1 MPRDSKQI
9 QVTLPDGTSRMVP
22 VGCTA
27 AEVLSGSGGGGS
39 REVLAVKLNG
49 VLTDLSTVLTGD
61 ASLAPITFESPE
73 GQDVYRHSSTHIMA
87 QAVKEVFPTAQ
98 LAIGPAIEE
107 GFYYDFAFE
116 RPFTPEDLDKI
127 EARAHEIIKADR
139 PFKRMEMSRQD
150 AIRFFRQRGES
161 YKVDI
166 LEHIEDQTASLYSQG
181 EFVDLRRGPHV
192 PSTGRGTALKLLSGA
207 GAYWRGEEGEK
218 QGPGEYSPTL
228 PPNGPGARH
237 LGLNE
242 GVK

>member
-27 AEVLSGSGGGGS
+27 AEALSGSGGAAS

-181 EFVDLRRGPHV
+181 E
-192 PSTGRGTALKLLSGA
+192 S
-207 GAYWRGEEGEK
+207 
-218 QGPGEYSPTL
+218 
-228 PPNGPGARH
+228 
-237 LGLNE
+237 
-242 GVK
+242 